1 MRIVTQIACTVLLG
15 ALTVACSDSDEPTGP
30 PITPV
35 EDVPLVP
42 DVAPDVT
49 DTGPEIE
56 EEPDTGPIVFD
67 ECLVDKCPEAVDKCE
82 AEPAC
87 PPLATCFMG
96 CVSGDAKC
104 SLACAEGATDAHK
117 KAAVDLMKC
126 FREICDVDTV
136 CGDELCGKGEDETS
150 CPYDC
155 ATPPTCEEHC
165 DDPLTEFPCGCTLEC
180 LNDGSCCKGFKD
192 FCSDLI
198 PDPTCE
204 DQCGAQQVGCWCDD
218 GCKDNNDCCPDY
230 DLFCGEGVCEDGECT
245 GDEDIESC
253 PQDCAPP
260 GPYGCL
266 LLNCDTG
273 ACAGIEDCEAIL
285 TCIAECPD
293 AACGEAC
300 AATAP
305 APALPLLFE
314 ALECAQLFMCWTAM

>member
-1 MRIVTQIACTVLLG
+1 MPKLQIKTKQEVQRDIINAV
-15 ALTVACSDSDEPTGP
+15 VARTSLS
-30 PITPV
+30 
-35 EDVPLVP
+35 
-42 DVAPDVT
+42 DVT
-49 DTGPEIE
+49 DSSTLKHFITALSTEIAE
-56 EEPDTGPIVFD
+56 VYYQFTRLAELFD
-67 ECLVDKCPEAVDKCE
+67 
-82 AEPAC
+82 
-87 PPLATCFMG
+87 FR
-96 CVSGDAKC
+96 
-104 SLACAEGATDAHK
+104 
-117 KAAVDLMKC
+117 KAAGLDLDERAK
-126 FREICDVDTV
+126 EILGGTIERFEARRAVGQLEFTRAV
-136 CGDELCGKGEDETS
+136 ATAAPVTIPAGTIVET
-150 CPYDC
+150 
-155 ATPPTCEEHC
+155 A
-165 DDPLTEFPCGCTLEC
+165 
-180 LNDGSCCKGFKD
+180 DGTI
-192 FCSDLI
+192 LVR
-198 PDPTCE
+198 
-204 DQCGAQQVGCWCDD
+204 GAQQVGCWCDD